1 MKIYKKAILPNGFE
15 ASAVAC
21 GIRKSGKLDLALI
34 YSWLP
39 AIASCKF
46 TKNTI
51 LAAPIKL
58 SKSYLKKKEFFR
70 AIIANSGNANCFTG
84 EKGLEDARDITKFV
98 AGELTINPEDVL
110 AASTGVIG
118 KRLPLSQI
126 KQGIPE
132 LVKGLSGQG
141 IAKVARAI
149 LTTDTVTKEISVR
162 LGIGKQDVTI
172 CGIAKGAGMIAPDM
186 ATMLAFILTDAHI
199 TQRALDKA
207 LEICIADSFNC
218 ITVDG
223 CMSTN
228 DSVMM
233 LANAAAKNPLID
245 KGKNFDLFT
254 GALRLVCI
262 ELARMIVGDAEGAS
276 KFITIKVKE
285 AKDVN
290 EARKLALSIANSNL
304 FKTAMYGENPN
315 FGRIAAGVGATG
327 IGVKEEGLKIKVSPL
342 NKKEINVEVWVNR
355 GKADATVYT
364 CDLTPE
370 YIKINAE
377 YN

>member
-1 MKIYKKAILPNGFE
+1 MKVYKKAILPNSFQ

-34 YSWLP
+34 YSWSP

-51 LAAPIKL
+51 LAAPVKL
-58 SKSYLKKKEFFR
+58 TKSYLKNKEFFR

-84 EKGLEDARDITKFV
+84 KKGFKDAQDITKFV
-98 AGELTINPEDVL
+98 AKELLINKEDVL

-118 KRLPLSQI
+118 KRLPLSAI

-141 IAKVARAI
+141 IDKVARAI

-162 LGIGKQDVTI
+162 LGIGKQSVTI
-172 CGIAKGAGMIAPDM
+172 CGVAKGAGMIAPDM

-199 TQRALDKA
+199 TQRALDRA
-207 LEICIADSFNC
+207 LGICIDDSFNC

-228 DSVMM
+228 DSVMI
-233 LANAAAKNPLID
+233 LANAAAGNPLID
-245 KGKNFDLFT
+245 KGKNFDLFA
-254 GALRLVCI
+254 GALRLVCV
-262 ELARMIVGDAEGAS
+262 ELARMIVRDAEGAS
-276 KFITIKVKE
+276 KFITIKVKG
-285 AKDVN
+285 AKDFN
-290 EARKLALSIANSNL
+290 EARKVALSIANSNL

-315 FGRIAAGVGATG
+315 FGRIVAGVGATG
-327 IGVKEEGLKIKVSPL
+327 IDIKEKDLKIKLSPL
-342 NKKEINVEVWVNR
+342 HKKDINVEVSVNR
-355 GKADATVYT
+355 GNSCATVYT
-364 CDLTPE
+364 SDLTPE